1 MSDCPLPHEPERVVL
16 AHGGGGRAMRR
27 LLKERVASALG
38 EQVLQ
43 HDAALLSASG
53 KLALTTDSFVVNP
66 LFFPGGDIGELAV
79 YGTVNDLASA
89 GAEPLALTLSLILE
103 EGLELGTLDRV
114 LASVRAAADQVG
126 VQVVTGDTKVVE
138 RGHGHGLYL
147 NTAGLGQVRLE
158 SSPQRVREGDVVL
171 VSGDLGRHGVAVMA
185 ARQGLAFETPV
196 RSDCASCL
204 PQLRA
209 LDSVRCLRDPTRGGL
224 AAVLHELAGPHD
236 LLLDEAALPVHPGVR
251 AACELLGLDP
261 VHLPCEGR
269 LVAFVDP
276 EQAPVALAAWQALDP
291 SAAQVGRVVGGR
303 GRVWLQ
309 DAYGGERLLDL
320 PLGEQLPRIC

>member
-27 LLKERVASALG
+27 LLKERVAGALG
-38 EQVLQ
+38 EQVLR

-53 KLALTTDSFVVNP
+53 RLALTTDSFVVDP

-79 YGTVNDLASA
+79 NGTVNDLASA

-103 EGLELGTLDRV
+103 EGLELSLLERV
-114 LASVRAAADQVG
+114 LASVRRAADSAG

-138 RGHGHGLYL
+138 RGRGHGLFL
-147 NTAGLGQVRLE
+147 NTAGLGRVVLE
-158 SSPQRVREGDVVL
+158 SSPERIGLGDEVL

-185 ARQGLAFETPV
+185 ARQGLGFESPV
-196 RSDCASCL
+196 QSDCGNCL

-209 LDSVRCLRDPTRGGL
+209 LSSVSCLRDPTRGGL
-224 AAVLHELAGPHD
+224 AAVLHELVGEHD
-236 LLLDEAALPVHPGVR
+236 LILDEASLPVHQGVR

-269 LVAFVDP
+269 LVAFVPP
-276 EQAPVALAAWQALDP
+276 ELAGQALAAWKALDP
-291 SAAQVGRVVGGR
+291 SAARVGRVVEGR
-303 GRVWLQ
+303 GRVWLK
-309 DAYGGERLLDL
+309 DAYGGERLLTL
-320 PLGEQLPRIC
+320 PMGEQLPRIC